1 MYCAEAIG
9 RLPVGSVLEVGLCI
23 MKVSGGSMLLA
34 FEGMA
39 FIASLGERG
48 NIWTDMGFALAREL
62 G

>member
-1 MYCAEAIG
+1 
-9 RLPVGSVLEVGLCI
+9 

-48 NIWTDMGFALAREL
+48 NIWTDMGFALHGSWASI
-62 G
+62 